1 MILTGSSGTGKTL
14 ILLEVLKMKVAWLS
28 NMKNDKE
35 NLRLIVGVYDDE
47 ASVLIKD
54 LENKYGLGEILSDLG
69 VEPKTI
75 GQLAKGFYFSNY
87 LMILYF
93 VTYLTIQIMILST
106 VP

>member
-1 MILTGSSGTGKTL
+1 
-14 ILLEVLKMKVAWLS
+14 MKVAWLS

-47 ASVLIKD
+47 ASILIKD

-69 VEPKTI
+69 VVPKTI

>member
-1 MILTGSSGTGKTL
+1 
-14 ILLEVLKMKVAWLS
+14 MKVAWLS

>member
-1 MILTGSSGTGKTL
+1 
-14 ILLEVLKMKVAWLS
+14 MKVAWLS

-47 ASVLIKD
+47 ASILIKD